1 MTTPTRTSASTP
13 SGHSAGTPPQ
23 PPAHHEAPALVS
35 VPGMG
40 GARAYWVDETTLA
53 WPSDLLPRGVDR
65 AACVGPDG
73 GRPDRA
79 PDVGFGLVVS
89 PDGDARIE
97 DGIIHRGERG
107 YEVPL
112 GVIDELDPALVAA
125 HPQLAGY
132 LALTTADEYG
142 GPRLAR
148 EDVEDLLRCR
158 LGVVQRS
165 DATTGGWITAFT
177 GVQTWPLIDRLWGE
191 RAAARDGSA
200 PLGATFHEHAG
211 PDGAPAPRTPSFA
224 VWAPTARDVALL
236 SWETGD
242 PTGSVPAVDGE
253 PTRTPAQRR
262 PDGRWEV
269 PDGVVGPGAQYLW
282 EVEVLLHTTGEV
294 VTNRVTDPY
303 SLALTVD
310 STRSVAVDLDQH
322 ALKPAAWVEN
332 LAPDV
337 VSDAARSIYELHVRD
352 FSAAD
357 ATVPEE
363 LRGTYAAFG
372 ADSAGTRHL
381 RRLAAAGIDT
391 LHLLP
396 TFDFA
401 TVPEDRARQ
410 RLPEIPEG
418 TSPASRRPQA
428 AVAAVADE
436 DAFNWGYDPFHY
448 QAPEGSYATAGHQDG
463 GARTAEFRGM
473 VGALHGMGLQ
483 VVLDQVYNHTSAAGQ
498 APQSVLD
505 RIVPGYYHRRDAA
518 GAIEMS
524 TCCNHVATEHA
535 MAERLMIDSCV
546 SWVQRYR
553 VDGFRFDLMGYH
565 SVDTMNRLREA
576 LDAVAEDAVG
586 HPIFLYGEGW
596 NMGEVANNALFTQA
610 VQGQLGGTGV
620 GTFNDRVRD
629 ALHGGTL
636 FDVDPRAAQG
646 LGTGE
651 LTDPNGRDERD
662 EGSLRADLAWRTDL
676 VRLSLAGNLR
686 DMVLRTADGEHRRGE
701 EIRYGDQSA
710 AYGTEPVESIAYVDA
725 HDDETLFDR
734 LAYKLPIGTTMADRI
749 RMNTVCLACV
759 TLGQTPSFWA
769 AGTEMLRSKSLDT
782 DSYNSGDW
790 FNAIDWSGQDNG
802 WGRGLPPANRNF
814 DQWIF
819 QAELLSHEELRPSP
833 HDIATATEAALD
845 LLRLRRSSPLF
856 SLGSAELVLE
866 RVSFPVGGDRAQPGV
881 ILMVIDDGAGEADL
895 DPALDGLVI
904 VINATPDEVEQQC
917 DDLVGRFLELSEVQA
932 EGADEVVR
940 RTTFD
945 RATGTV
951 RVPGRTVAVLV
962 EH

>member
-1 MTTPTRTSASTP
+1 MIHPSTPEGTAPGAPSPDRPSLSLELFPPRPGPHASQTWGALDRLLATGPDFASVTYRPTFITTVGGAPRAEAPTR
-13 SGHSAGTPPQ
+13 
-23 PPAHHEAPALVS
+23 PADADER
-35 VPGMG
+35 
-40 GARAYWVDETTLA
+40 ARAVTRVHVKREHNPSEDVVAHVLA
-53 WPSDLLPRGVDR
+53 TSDVPLMAHLTCIGYRKANVVEIVRIFLDMGVRRFLALRGDPPRGVD
-65 AACVGPDG
+65 ADDVVGELRHADELVAVI
-73 GRPDRA
+73 REVEA
-79 PDVGFGLVVS
+79 EYFG
-89 PDGDARIE
+89 D
-97 DGIIHRGERG
+97 GERH
-107 YEVPL
+107 VH
-112 GVIDELDPALVAA
+112 VAVAA
-125 HPQLAGY
+125 YPA
-132 LALTTADEYG
+132 A
-142 GPRLAR
+142 
-148 EDVEDLLRCR
+148 
-158 LGVVQRS
+158 
-165 DATTGGWITAFT
+165 
-177 GVQTWPLIDRLWGE
+177 ID
-191 RAAARDGSA
+191 
-200 PLGATFHEHAG
+200 H
-211 PDGAPAPRTPSFA
+211 
-224 VWAPTARDVALL
+224 
-236 SWETGD
+236 
-242 PTGSVPAVDGE
+242 
-253 PTRTPAQRR
+253 
-262 PDGRWEV
+262 GR
-269 PDGVVGPGAQYLW
+269 
-282 EVEVLLHTTGEV
+282 EVEVLAAKQAAGADSAITQVFYDAE
-294 VTNRVTDPY
+294 DY
-303 SLALTVD
+303 LAL
-310 STRSVAVDLDQH
+310 SR
-322 ALKPAAWVEN
+322 
-332 LAPDV
+332 
-337 VSDAARSIYELHVRD
+337 AARYSGVALPILPGIIPLTDLRRLTRLEALSGVP
-352 FSAAD
+352 
-357 ATVPEE
+357 VPEE